1 MVKLFHHVLFS
12 RVLERV
18 NDQEMR
24 DGKSVDTIRD
34 SRYHKE
40 IRVQKRRGKGGG
52 QHTRQTLEKSPTSK
66 LYTTW
71 AHILSDRNKF
81 APRGEGENGGV
92 QCPRGFSCFF
102 FGGHL
107 SQTSG
112 FCSAKEILIVSFATQ
127 PRAFILSDRNIFYIP
142 GGRTMAGLMP
152 LGLFLFLFFGGHL
165 PQTPSFCS
173 AKETL
178 VANFR

>member
-12 RVLERV
+12 RVLEQV

-24 DGKSVDTIRD
+24 VGKVIILLRIHVITR
-34 SRYHKE
+34 R
-40 IRVQKRRGKGGG
+40 RVEKRRGKGGG
-52 QHTRQTLEKSPTSK
+52 QHTRQTLQKSPTSK

-102 FGGHL
+102 FL
-107 SQTSG
+107 VVT
-112 FCSAKEILIVSFATQ
+112 C
-127 PRAFILSDRNIFYIP
+127 PRP
-142 GGRTMAGLMP
+142 P
-152 LGLFLFLFFGGHL
+152 LGQNNTCG
-165 PQTPSFCS
+165 
-173 AKETL
+173 
-178 VANFR
+178 

>member
-12 RVLERV
+12 RVLEQV
-18 NDQEMR
+18 NEQEMR

-34 SRYHKE
+34 SCYHKE

-52 QHTRQTLEKSPTSK
+52 QHTCQTLEKSTTSK

-92 QCPRGFSCFF
+92 LCPRGFSCFF
-102 FGGHL
+102 F
-107 SQTSG
+107 
-112 FCSAKEILIVSFATQ
+112 C
-127 PRAFILSDRNIFYIP
+127 RR
-142 GGRTMAGLMP
+142 
-152 LGLFLFLFFGGHL
+152 GHL
-165 PQTPSFCS
+165 PQTS
-173 AKETL
+173 ARSKQYLPVML
-178 VANFR
+178 VRLALFRQNFHESWCRK

>member
-34 SRYHKE
+34 SCYHKE
-40 IRVQKRRGKGGG
+40 KGAEKTWEGWG
-52 QHTRQTLEKSPTSK
+52 AAHTSNVRKITNFK

-92 QCPRGFSCFF
+92 QCPRGFSCFSLFSF
-102 FGGHL
+102 FFSVTCPRLLVFARPDKYPPCL
-107 SQTSG
+107 SLHG
-112 FCSAKEILIVSFATQ
+112 LGIVS
-127 PRAFILSDRNIFYIP
+127 
-142 GGRTMAGLMP
+142 
-152 LGLFLFLFFGGHL
+152 
-165 PQTPSFCS
+165 
-173 AKETL
+173 
-178 VANFR
+178 

>member
-12 RVLERV
+12 RVLELV

-34 SRYHKE
+34 SCYHKE

-52 QHTRQTLEKSPTSK
+52 QHTRHTLEKSPTSK

-81 APRGEGENGGV
+81 ALRGEGENGGV
-92 QCPRGFSCFF
+92 QCPRGFSCLELISPAFLCLP
-102 FGGHL
+102 L
-107 SQTSG
+107 S
-112 FCSAKEILIVSFATQ
+112 
-127 PRAFILSDRNIFYIP
+127 
-142 GGRTMAGLMP
+142 
-152 LGLFLFLFFGGHL
+152 L
-165 PQTPSFCS
+165 PSYQS
-173 AKETL
+173 
-178 VANFR
+178 